1 VVATMSAGLAE
12 RLFATSLKTVRAASG
27 ARYLAPAGAA
37 TLPRALSGLATGVVG
52 LDTQPLRPAVA
63 AQAAQ
68 ASSQPT
74 SAYSPASGTQSGCA
88 PGRATGGFTPNQ
100 YLTAY
105 GLGQLQ
111 GEGLRGSGE
120 RVALIEVDGFRG
132 SDIKAFGRCFGISVP
147 RIHAFGIGVNHPLG
161 PGPEATLDLEVLTA
175 SAPRL
180 AGIDVYET
188 TADAVGSLQAFVA
201 PLENAGFKPQVIS
214 ASLGL
219 CEPAIREA
227 LGSSGIRVAEAEF
240 QLAAAGG
247 ASVLAASG
255 DSGSADCTQQDGTP
269 DDFLSVNFPASSPW
283 VTAVGGT
290 NLHLNPFNAI
300 ASEQVWNDTD
310 ASPGSAGG
318 GGASE
323 LFGRPSYQTGT
334 VAGSQR
340 QVPDV
345 AMLAD
350 VAPGYAVY
358 CTASEC
364 VSGGAAWQSV
374 GGTSAATPLLAGGV
388 ALIDELLR
396 ERERADI
403 GQLNLLLYRI
413 GRSSLAP
420 SVFNDVQ
427 QYGNDVG
434 PYIPGNGEPLGCCS
448 AHPGFD
454 EASGWGSVNLSVL
467 AQAAVLIQPH
477 AANVTLSLPRHQRP
491 VADHQIMATVS
502 CSERC
507 SMAAFA
513 EVSINHG
520 VPFTVES
527 KVYRLR
533 SAGRR
538 TIPVRFS
545 AAQLGKLRAALG
557 RHRLIQAYLYG
568 VTLSQHR
575 HILRETGGTLL
586 TIRG

>member
-1 VVATMSAGLAE
+1 MRAGLAE
-12 RLFATSLKTVRAASG
+12 RLFATSLKSVRAASG
-27 ARYLAPAGAA
+27 ARYLAPTGAT
-37 TLPRALSGLATGVVG
+37 TLPRALSGLVTGVVG
-52 LDTQPLRPAVA
+52 LDTQPLRPAA
-63 AQAAQ
+63 AAHSTQ
-68 ASSQPT
+68 ASNQPT
-74 SAYSPASGTQSGCA
+74 SAYSPASGTQSGCVQ
-88 PGRATGGFTPNQ
+88 GRATGGFTPNQ

-111 GEGLRGSGE
+111 SGGLRGAGE
-120 RVALIEVDGFRG
+120 RVALIEVDGFRS
-132 SDIKAFGRCFGISVP
+132 SDIRTFGRCFGMGVP
-147 RIHAFGIGVNHPLG
+147 PIHAFGVGVSHPLG
-161 PGPEATLDLEVLTA
+161 PGPEATLDLEVLTS

-227 LGSSGIRVAEAEF
+227 LGSSGIRIAEAEF

-255 DSGSADCTQQDGTP
+255 DSGSADCTQSDGTP
-269 DDFLSVNFPASSPW
+269 QDFLSVNFPASSPW

-290 NLHLNPFNAI
+290 NLHLNPFNGI
-300 ASEQVWNDTD
+300 SSELVWNDTD
-310 ASPGSAGG
+310 VSPGSAGG
-318 GGASE
+318 GGASV

-334 VAGSQR
+334 VAGAR
-340 QVPDV
+340 RLVPDV

-358 CTASEC
+358 CTASDC
-364 VSGGAAWQSV
+364 VSGGEVSPWQSV
-374 GGTSAATPLLAGGV
+374 GGTSASTPLLAGGV
-388 ALIDELLR
+388 ALIDQLLR

-403 GQLNLLLYRI
+403 GQLNPLLYRI

-420 SVFNDVQ
+420 RVFNDVQ

-434 PYIPGNGEPLGCCS
+434 PYIPGNGAPLGCCS
-448 AHPGFD
+448 AGPGFD
-454 EASGWGSVNLSVL
+454 EAAGWGSVNLSGL
-467 AQAAVLIQPH
+467 AQAALLLQPR
-477 AANVTLSLPRHQRP
+477 AANVTLSLPRHQSPIARR
-491 VADHQIMATVS
+491 QIMATVS
-502 CSERC
+502 CSRTC

-533 SAGRR
+533 SAGRK
-538 TIPVRFS
+538 TVAVKFS
-545 AAQLGKLRAALG
+545 AAQLGKLKAALA
-557 RHRLIQAYLYG
+557 RRRLIQAYLYG
-568 VTLSQHR
+568 VTLSPEH
-575 HILRETGGTLL
+575 HIQRETSGTLL
-586 TIRG
+586 RIRG